1 VRTERLDQLTEE
13 QRAAIAGRL
22 ALDRLATPE
31 DVARLVLWL
40 SSADAEFLTGAA
52 IPIDGGLL
60 AGAAR
65 LS

>member
-1 VRTERLDQLTEE
+1 
-13 QRAAIAGRL
+13 
-22 ALDRLATPE
+22 
-31 DVARLVLWL
+31 VLWL